1 MWCNQISWQRY
12 NKWEKKSLLPWCH
25 FRPWSSQRSSPSQ
38 ASSGVHRL
46 CREVFGLWPFSGRK
60 KKDAYNFMK
69 NVSAS
74 MRTELTSQ
82 PKRREQDS
90 HYTLKLTV
98 FDYIQTSHCNKDIV
112 NLKRNYSEG
121 LKPNYCIFNVS
132 SLIINT
138 ITLQNKP
145 IMPLTSSELHI
156 YSIKQTQLIC
166 LSQGTRRD
174 DNSPKIHSWQ
184 CSLQDDFW
192 YIFPWDWS
200 WHEMLSRVRLS
211 RYHAN
216 FLGHSCITAWL
227 ITPIN
232 NIKESFGESPQTR
245 EISCSNSKD
254 VSFKTKIKL

>member
-46 CREVFGLWPFSGRK
+46 CREVFGLWPFSGRE

-145 IMPLTSSELHI
+145 IMPNPSNLLRTTYLQHKTDTAHMSVPRYTQRRQFSQDTFMTVFTSRWLLIHIPLGLKLAWNAVKSE
-156 YSIKQTQLIC
+156 T
-166 LSQGTRRD
+166 
-174 DNSPKIHSWQ
+174 
-184 CSLQDDFW
+184 
-192 YIFPWDWS
+192 
-200 WHEMLSRVRLS
+200 E
-211 RYHAN
+211 
-216 FLGHSCITAWL
+216 
-227 ITPIN
+227 
-232 NIKESFGESPQTR
+232 
-245 EISCSNSKD
+245 
-254 VSFKTKIKL
+254 